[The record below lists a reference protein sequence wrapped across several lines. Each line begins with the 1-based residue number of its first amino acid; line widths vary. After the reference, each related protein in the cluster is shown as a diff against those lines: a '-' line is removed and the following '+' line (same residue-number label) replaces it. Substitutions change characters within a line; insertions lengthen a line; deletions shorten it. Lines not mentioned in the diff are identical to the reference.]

1 MSALEIEWKDGVRW
15 GLGGWGQGSGP
26 AGSLECGLYAEQW
39 ERVKGAGISE
49 M

>member
-26 AGSLECGLYAEQW
+26 PGSLECGLYAEQW